1 MVGLPG
7 ICIAEEMYFDHS
19 RSLTLEKQKQKQNQ
33 ENADIRWSQ
42 MKGTAIISY
51 PAPALRLRP
60 RAPLE
65 LEATISF
72 KSTT

>member
-33 ENADIRWSQ
+33 ENADIR
-42 MKGTAIISY
+42 
-51 PAPALRLRP
+51 
-60 RAPLE
+60 
-65 LEATISF
+65 
-72 KSTT
+72 